1 MQYEDKQIIERNLG
15 FNDYEMWKQCELLK
29 KVVCATVDVKVGR
42 GKNVKI
48 VQEYKHN
55 TPTEIRDRIIRS
67 CEYYKNLY
75 EMKQKEVGS
84 LEVIKYRF
92 DYIDGEPKIIIDMVK
107 VLDKNGEYIKFAKLE
122 GVIDY
127 LSKYPI
133 KFKELCSN

>member
-29 KVVCATVDVKVGR
+29 KVVCATIDVKSGR
-42 GKNVKI
+42 GKNVKTI
-48 VQEYKHN
+48 QEYKHK

-107 VLDKNGEYIKFAKLE
+107 VLDKNGAYIKFAKLE

-133 KFKELCSN
+133 TFKEL

>member
-42 GKNVKI
+42 GKNVKTI
-48 VQEYKHN
+48 QEYKHN